1 MELSVK
7 FVDDDHVWINN
18 KQYISLKRFQH
29 KIMHDVNDVISRK
42 RTIDS
47 FYGWKQENL
56 FYHPNSKCKSIPF
69 DEVIAIIE
77 EVPPAVETT
86 MKLSSDTVEVVRCK
100 DCKHFELDHWVNV
113 NGQPLIVAHEICAA
127 WGGGCKTKPD
137 GYCNMGERKTNGNN
151 TL

>member
-29 KIMHDVNDVISRK
+29 KIMYDVNDVISRK
-42 RTIDS
+42 RAIDS
-47 FYGWKQENL
+47 FYGWKQEHL

-69 DEVIAIIE
+69 DEVIARIE

-100 DCKHFELDHWVNV
+100 DCECYDLKNCYCTYLDNS
-113 NGQPLIVAHEICAA
+113 NG
-127 WGGGCKTKPD
+127 PD
-137 GYCNMGERKTNGNN
+137 GFCNFGERKTDG
-151 TL
+151 